1 MSKFPDREDIDM
13 FSSDK
18 NNETKKPTHS
28 NLYVAFEAS
37 LSSQGEMDIN
47 YKNNTYTRYFFEVN
61 SAV

>member
-18 NNETKKPTHS
+18 DSKTKKPTHS
-28 NLYVAFEAS
+28 NLQVAFEAS

-47 YKNNTYTRYFFEVN
+47 YKNNTYT
-61 SAV
+61 